1 MPTVFERIMAYNKDR
16 IPELVK
22 LKYHFISEDIFRFYR
37 GTCHLFYED
46 LSANSSWTDTTR
58 TWICGDLHLENYGS
72 YKGDNRVVY
81 FDLNDFDESILAPAT
96 WELVRVLT
104 SIYIAAQSVPYTAK
118 TAGVL
123 SKLFMESY
131 LTILRK
137 GKPVVIEKETAEG
150 LLKSFLQQLQLR
162 KEKAFVQ
169 TRIITKKGQPRL
181 LIDNQKTI
189 ALDDKP
195 KQKLLQQMNEWF
207 AKNDPSK
214 KVQVLDAAHRIAGTG
229 SVGIQR
235 YVLLLREKKTG
246 KLRLADLKEAKPSS
260 VQPYSTLPQP
270 WWKNE
275 AERVTEIQRR
285 MQHVSPALLN
295 TVRIGKT
302 YFVLKELQ
310 PTADRMNLAVCKGS
324 LDKLSG
330 ILTIMAEATASAQ
343 LRSAG
348 RQGSSIAD
356 ELIDFATQYKPW
368 KKALLSYAK
377 QYAQKVQDDYTSYC
391 KDYAA
396 AIKEKRI

>member
-1 MPTVFERIMAYNKDR
+1 
-16 IPELVK
+16 
-22 LKYHFISEDIFRFYR
+22 
-37 GTCHLFYED
+37 
-46 LSANSSWTDTTR
+46 
-58 TWICGDLHLENYGS
+58 
-72 YKGDNRVVY
+72 
-81 FDLNDFDESILAPAT
+81 
-96 WELVRVLT
+96 
-104 SIYIAAQSVPYTAK
+104 
-118 TAGVL
+118 
-123 SKLFMESY
+123 
-131 LTILRK
+131 
-137 GKPVVIEKETAEG
+137 
-150 LLKSFLQQLQLR
+150 
-162 KEKAFVQ
+162 
-169 TRIITKKGQPRL
+169 
-181 LIDNQKTI
+181 
-189 ALDDKP
+189 
-195 KQKLLQQMNEWF
+195 MNEWF

>member
-1 MPTVFERIMAYNKDR
+1 M
-16 IPELVK
+16 
-22 LKYHFISEDIFRFYR
+22 
-37 GTCHLFYED
+37 
-46 LSANSSWTDTTR
+46 
-58 TWICGDLHLENYGS
+58 
-72 YKGDNRVVY
+72 Y

-118 TAGVL
+118 TASVL

-302 YFVLKELQ
+302 YFVLK
-310 PTADRMNLAVCKGS
+310 
-324 LDKLSG
+324 
-330 ILTIMAEATASAQ
+330 I
-343 LRSAG
+343 
-348 RQGSSIAD
+348 
-356 ELIDFATQYKPW
+356 Y
-368 KKALLSYAK
+368 
-377 QYAQKVQDDYTSYC
+377 
-391 KDYAA
+391 
-396 AIKEKRI
+396 